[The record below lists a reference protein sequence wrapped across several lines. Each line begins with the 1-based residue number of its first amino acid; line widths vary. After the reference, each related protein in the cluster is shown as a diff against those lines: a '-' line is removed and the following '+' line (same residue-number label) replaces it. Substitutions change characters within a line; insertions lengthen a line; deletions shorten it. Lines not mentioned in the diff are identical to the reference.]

1 MDAADLTV
9 DEAGLLLAQAV
20 QIMGTLE
27 AVGAHVRPDSEPLPR
42 GMLTCGEACRLVPA
56 VIALTLP
63 LPGCQWARRRG
74 RGGGTAERR
83 RCAGLLAILYWF

>member
-27 AVGAHVRPDSEPLPR
+27 AVGAHERPDSEPLPR
-42 GMLTCGEACRLVPA
+42 GMLTCGEACLLVPA
-56 VIALTLP
+56 VIALTLQLFP
-63 LPGCQWARRRG
+63 QL
-74 RGGGTAERR
+74 AED
-83 RCAGLLAILYWF
+83 GVLEAILRNATTTGLTGAVQ